1 MSVRIATSLR
11 GRMRALASQGIFAT
25 DCYEQLHTLVLNH
38 LGQEHAALLA
48 EPQHNSQN
56 DSVDWYAAGQG
67 PAVPLTDL
75 PPQEADT
82 LRAKAGGLARDIRGL
97 SESLTADA
105 QARQA
110 LAGQM
115 LRLALQHPAPEDLW
129 SVDGRPV
136 LVNWGFGPSSG
147 SAQPQD
153 LARLGPA
160 APAASGNARSRG
172 PCSQAGLPA
181 LAAASASAAFAALA
195 SGRGSGAF
203 TPAPAHGLH
212 AGGPHGP
219 YGRRTENRRPGG
231 RTRPALAAAAG
242 ARGPVQA
249 SNAPRGGKE
258 AGAGRAGAGSGYALL
273 WRNAGNA
280 AGTRQTQRTAQAAA
294 QTQGRAQARGTAQT
308 AAAEKKE

>member
-160 APAASGNARSRG
+160 APPPPPAMPAAVAPKNPPIRSHNTANEV
-172 PCSQAGLPA
+172 PNPA
-181 LAAASASAAFAALA
+181 YSTI
-195 SGRGSGAF
+195 
-203 TPAPAHGLH
+203 TP
-212 AGGPHGP
+212 
-219 YGRRTENRRPGG
+219 
-231 RTRPALAAAAG
+231 
-242 ARGPVQA
+242 
-249 SNAPRGGKE
+249 
-258 AGAGRAGAGSGYALL
+258 
-273 WRNAGNA
+273 
-280 AGTRQTQRTAQAAA
+280 
-294 QTQGRAQARGTAQT
+294 
-308 AAAEKKE
+308 